1 MTSST
6 SPLRTSLVMSD
17 DARQLKRERDELQI
31 LLDKFEH
38 HMSEVV
44 QTSKIK
50 IFIFFYIKF

>member
-44 QTSKIK
+44 
-50 IFIFFYIKF
+50 